1 MSNLFLKYKQ
11 STKTTLTREKTKIQK
26 IQLKKLSYY
35 FLSVFCVLIYFS
47 SEYVDKDNK
56 DVKNAKSEYQTYIDS
71 VSSAYKLVLKQAE
84 GTLAFDNYK
93 NILDKKQVSK
103 AAYFKA
109 KKENRVFGFNDI
121 WQFLYEFGPAF
132 CFFIAFLCLLFRSFY
147 FESKNIGI
155 KFLIISMLSLLCFKF
170 YWIFQPFQDL
180 SKISYYIMTIF
191 TVSLI
196 VLAVWLITKY
206 EEHYINVLKSK
217 YLNLVKF
224 TFNNTKEER
233 RKEMLSILSEAE
245 KE

>member
-1 MSNLFLKYKQ
+1 M
-11 STKTTLTREKTKIQK
+11 KTKIQK
-26 IQLKKLSYY
+26 IKPKKLSFY
-35 FLSVFCVLIYFS
+35 FIGVFCVLIYFS
-47 SEYVDKDNK
+47 SEYVDKYNK
-56 DVKNAKSEYQTYIDS
+56 DVKNAKTEYQYYIDS

-84 GTLAFDNYK
+84 GTLAYNNYQTVL
-93 NILDKKQVSK
+93 NKKQKSK
-103 AAYFKA
+103 ANYFKV
-109 KKENRVFGFNDI
+109 KKENRVYGFI
-121 WQFLYEFGPAF
+121 GLFQFLYEFGPAF
-132 CFFIAFLCLLFRSFY
+132 CFFIVFLCLLFRSFY

-155 KFLIISMLSLLCFKF
+155 KFLLISMLSLLCFKF

-233 RKEMLSILSEAE
+233 RKEMLSMLSEAE